1 MKKEYHQPFWFRDA
15 LSSTNDK
22 LCPPLNGEHKTD
34 ICIIGG
40 GYTGLWTAIKIKQR
54 QPNCQVTILEKGRCG
69 QGASG
74 RNGGCMLTFATKFPT
89 LLRLFGVE
97 EAIRLVKSSEQAV
110 FDIDT
115 FCRQHNIDAE
125 IRTDGALY
133 TATNN
138 AQNKQ
143 LHQPIELLSE
153 HSINRWQNLSN
164 TDAVRLSGTSKT
176 LGAISTDAAGSLN
189 PGKLVL
195 GLKHIALSLGIK
207 IFEHTSM
214 QSYQADNI
222 CSIQSSHGQVKSR
235 KLIFAINAWTGK
247 HLPGFNRHYALVSSD
262 MLITKP
268 IPEQLSQIGLTHGK
282 AIADS
287 RIFVHYYRTTVDGR
301 LMLGKGGNLFAFAN
315 KVLPEF
321 EQASSVE
328 HKLKA
333 SFSAFFPTLFNQG
346 NLFEPSWTGAS
357 DRSVTGLPF
366 FGTIANQ
373 PNVSYGLGYSGN
385 GVVQSFLGGEILASL
400 ALNIDNA
407 WTRSPMA
414 KGPLGKFPPE
424 PIRYIGAN
432 IIKHAI
438 NRKENAEDNEQSPWW
453 LDIQLAKFAAAAG
466 KADK

>member
-1 MKKEYHQPFWFRDA
+1 MNKEFHQPFWFRDA
-15 LSSTNDK
+15 LSFTNDK
-22 LCPPLNGEHKTD
+22 LCPPLNGGHNTD
-34 ICIIGG
+34 ICIVGG

-89 LLRLFGVE
+89 LLRLFGAE
-97 EAIRLVKSSEQAV
+97 EAIRLVKASEQAV
-110 FDIDT
+110 FDIDN
-115 FCRQHNIDAE
+115 FCKRHHIDAE

-138 AQNKQ
+138 VQNQQ
-143 LHQPIELLSE
+143 LHQPIELLSK
-153 HSINRWQNLSN
+153 HNINRWHTISN
-164 TDAVRLSGTSKT
+164 NDAIRLSGTSKT
-176 LGAISTDAAGSLN
+176 LAAISTDAAGSLN

-195 GLKHIALSLGIK
+195 GLKDVALSLGIK
-207 IFEHTSM
+207 IFEQTSM

-222 CSIQSSHGQVKSR
+222 CTIQSSHGQVTSR

-247 HLPGFNRHYALVSSD
+247 HLPWFNRHYALVSSD

-268 IPEQLSQIGLTHGK
+268 IPEQLSQIGLKHGK

-287 RIFVHYYRTTVDGR
+287 RIFVHYYRTTSDGR
-301 LMLGKGGNLFAFAN
+301 LMFGKGGNLFAFAN
-315 KVLPEF
+315 KVLAEF
-321 EQASSVE
+321 DQASSVE
-328 HKLKA
+328 DKLKA
-333 SFSAFFPTLFNQG
+333 SFFGFFPTLFEQG
-346 NLFEPSWTGAS
+346 NLFEPSWTGPS

-366 FGTIANQ
+366 FGTIPNQ

-407 WTRSPMA
+407 WTRSSMA

-424 PIRYIGAN
+424 PIRYLGAN
-432 IIKHAI
+432 IVKCAV
-438 NRKENAEDNEQSPWW
+438 NRKESAEDNNRSPWW
-453 LDIQLAKFAAAAG
+453 FDNQLAKFAVAAG
-466 KADK
+466 KSDK